1 MDNKLVNGKS
11 VVNPDESLAELYN
24 QRRKLSNALS
34 TTDDKNKVYHAIEIC
49 NRKIGDAEKA
59 MSNGGIVRLF

>member
-1 MDNKLVNGKS
+1 MNNKLVNGKS

-34 TTDDKNKVYHAIEIC
+34 TTDDKNKVYHEIEIC
-49 NRKIGDAEKA
+49 NRKIRDAEKA